1 MGYLNKY
8 LDTGTRADKY
18 TDNSL
23 YGLLKQIVGMQK
35 TNVYPSL
42 TDAVNIVTGSSTW
55 VLGAFGEFVPTGAIN
70 KAFKVQFINTAQ
82 FSANNITY
90 EIVLYAG
97 GIGQEVEIGRT
108 RANGGVSTGSNKEPQ
123 MPIMSPILPA
133 GTRISYRAATNRSSV
148 ETCIASI
155 IYFTYE

>member
-18 TDNSL
+18 TNDSL
-23 YGLLKQIVGMQK
+23 YGLVKQIVGMQK

-42 TDAVNIVTGSSTW
+42 TNAVDITTGNASW
-55 VLGAFGEFVPTGAIN
+55 VLGAFHEFVPSGAIN
-70 KAFKVQFINTAQ
+70 KAFKVQYLNTAQ

-90 EIVLYAG
+90 EIVLYTG
-97 GIGQEVEIGRT
+97 VIGQEVEIGRT
-108 RANGGVSTGSNKEPQ
+108 RANGGVSSGSNKEPK

-133 GTRISYRAATNRSSV
+133 GTRISYRAATNRDAT
-148 ETCIASI
+148 ETCIASV
-155 IYFTYE
+155 IYFAYD